1 MTANAN
7 SPISNAMTS
16 RQHAVLRA
24 LSQARGFTSAQ
35 SLHVEIR
42 SSGERIGLATVYRAL
57 HTFVASEIA
66 HTMHDADGTQLFSI
80 APANG
85 LGYHLICRE
94 CRRHV
99 PVSVGFVED
108 WAVHVASAH
117 GYTDMELVIEVSGQC
132 HTCAAST
139 PRQQRSSSC

>member
-7 SPISNAMTS
+7 SPIRHATTPQQ
-16 RQHAVLRA
+16 RAVLRA
-24 LSQARGFTSAQ
+24 LSQARGFISAQ
-35 SLHVEIR
+35 SLHMAIR
-42 SSGERIGLATVYRAL
+42 STGVRIGLATVYRAL

-85 LGYHLICRE
+85 LGYHLICRG

-99 PVSVGFVED
+99 PVSVSFVED
-108 WAVHVASAH
+108 WAVRVASAH
-117 GYTDMELVIEVSGQC
+117 GYTDMELVIEVSGRCQ
-132 HTCAAST
+132 TCATST
-139 PRQQRSSSC
+139 LRQQRSSSC